1 MSQKRTTHLH
11 AGERSSWV
19 ISEYFLFFLPFLY
32 ESQITLGSNPS
43 AAADQRVKLGTLC
56 KPSEAA
62 QILFSKIYGLC
73 KIPRQTQGVKFK
85 FIYLNGCNV

>member
-32 ESQITLGSNPS
+32 ESQISLGSNPS

-62 QILFSKIYGLC
+62 QILFSKIYRLC